1 MGSGMRKAIFTEI
14 VVDGLKNWHK
24 NARHRLSKNGSTT
37 STRKSS
43 NSSHLYLTDDSSI
56 PDCECSCSQT
66 PDPTIVTSSSSTS
79 EIIQEKVPSSLTP
92 NPDATSLPTPE
103 ITREE
108 ENPNIINQIIYDG
121 EISFGSSWKF
131 KTESMSKTSG
141 EITSIIEEEL
151 NFDQ

>member
-1 MGSGMRKAIFTEI
+1 MRKAIFTEL

-43 NSSHLYLTDDSSI
+43 NSAHLYLTDDSSI
-56 PDCECSCSQT
+56 PDCECGSQI

-79 EIIQEKVPSSLTP
+79 EIIQEQVPHGLTP
-92 NPDATSLPTPE
+92 KPDTTISLPTPE

-108 ENPNIINQIIYDG
+108 ENPNMVNKIIYDG
-121 EISFGSSWKF
+121 EISFGSSWKL
-131 KTESMSKTSG
+131 KMESMSKRSG